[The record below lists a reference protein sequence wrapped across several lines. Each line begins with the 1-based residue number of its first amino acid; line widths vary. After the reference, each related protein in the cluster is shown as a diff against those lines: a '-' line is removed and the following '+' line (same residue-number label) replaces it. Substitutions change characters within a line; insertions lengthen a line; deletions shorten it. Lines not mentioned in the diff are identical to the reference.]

1 MYNCV
6 SLIMDIVQYPWYQLD
21 NSLYLWNLR
30 RCIHDFQLK
39 PLIYPLHPIWR
50 YCQIN
55 ILCNTGILQ
64 RYFFENSPKY
74 LIRNDERNTQGG
86 FNDCE
91 MQWCCINYITWEWN
105 QYPGVIYIL
114 PFNFFNERWFLVND
128 LYFLE
133 KKVPLCGWDYYQLL
147 LNKVWCQSILDFSFY
162 LLPLLQ
168 V

>member
-1 MYNCV
+1 MYSRFPIKTFDLPSTPYLKILPNQY
-6 SLIMDIVQYPWYQLD
+6 IVQYWHTATIFF
-21 NSLYLWNLR
+21 LR
-30 RCIHDFQLK
+30 
-39 PLIYPLHPIWR
+39 
-50 YCQIN
+50 
-55 ILCNTGILQ
+55 ILL
-64 RYFFENSPKY
+64 KY

-128 LYFLE
+128 LYFQE

>member
-1 MYNCV
+1 MCN
-6 SLIMDIVQYPWYQLD
+6 
-21 NSLYLWNLR
+21 
-30 RCIHDFQLK
+30 IHDISWITLFT
-39 PLIYPLHPIWR
+39 
-50 YCQIN
+50 C
-55 ILCNTGILQ
+55 GILEDVFTISN
-64 RYFFENSPKY
+64 YNLWSTLYTLFEDIAKSIYCAILAYCNDIFLRIPLKY

-114 PFNFFNERWFLVND
+114 PFNFFNEQWFLVND

-162 LLPLLQ
+162 LPLLQ